1 MTMLQVDGM
10 SEALLG
16 QMTMAKWEDNPYEV
30 LVYSVDKIIEILIDR
45 DGMTEEE
52 AIEFFEFN
60 IEGAYMGRMTPVYVH
75 RSPDVDVD

>member
-52 AIEFFEFN
+52 AVEFFEFN
-60 IEGAYMGRMTPVYVH
+60 IEGAYMGGMTPVYVH
-75 RSPDVDVD
+75 QTYEGTE

>member
-1 MTMLQVDGM
+1 MAMLQVDGM
-10 SEALLG
+10 SGALLG

-75 RSPDVDVD
+75 QTYEGTE

>member
-52 AIEFFEFN
+52 AVEFFEFN

-75 RSPDVDVD
+75 QTYEGTE

>member
-30 LVYSVDKIIEILIDR
+30 LVYSVDKI
-45 DGMTEEE
+45 GM
-52 AIEFFEFN
+52 
-60 IEGAYMGRMTPVYVH
+60 G
-75 RSPDVDVD
+75 

>member
-75 RSPDVDVD
+75 QTYEGTE